1 MHACF
6 FIICEEDPLN
16 GFQGL
21 EVPACCA
28 AF

>member
-6 FIICEEDPLN
+6 CSICEEDPLY

-21 EVPACCA
+21 EVPVYCA